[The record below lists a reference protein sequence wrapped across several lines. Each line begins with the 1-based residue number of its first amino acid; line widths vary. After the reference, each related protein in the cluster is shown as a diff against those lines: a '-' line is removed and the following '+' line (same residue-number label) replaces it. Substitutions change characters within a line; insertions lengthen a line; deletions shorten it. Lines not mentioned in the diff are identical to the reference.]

1 MRVLRN
7 TEPSNR
13 HAEPSSRALLR
24 GCAPISQHLQRRRWA
39 MVFRFSSRL
48 AASQALRRFARSRGK
63 PINQEHLTV
72 SHASS
77 GSSVNLHWA

>member
-24 GCAPISQHLQRRRWA
+24 GCAPISQHPAALGDVIFQP
-39 MVFRFSSRL
+39 SSGVPG
-48 AASQALRRFARSRGK
+48 LRRFAKSRGK